1 MHLHALAISDA
12 CTVFPEGDSK
22 MSKMI
27 KNFGGLIFSL
37 LFNSTGL
44 AAAGGTATSTLNYTT
59 STKNNYI
66 NTNTYIAELAG
77 GPLLYEGPS
86 LSLADGILYSNGAVQ
101 IIGPTLESTTIVNTI
116 FLYSS
121 AITTT
126 YFGPQTIMVGDNQ
139 ATAFTLLAGQ
149 TDIDVLV
156 PVDVYQDVTY
166 DLIGVTQP
174 STSAVPEPS
183 SIIILGISGL
193 LILPYVILR
202 CRS

>member
-1 MHLHALAISDA
+1 
-12 CTVFPEGDSK
+12 

-44 AAAGGTATSTLNYTT
+44 AAVGGTATSTLNFTT
-59 STKNNYI
+59 STKTNYI

-77 GPLLYEGPS
+77 GPILYKGS
-86 LSLADGILYSNGAVQ
+86 NLSSAENILYSNGANQ
-101 IIGPTLESTTIVNTI
+101 IIGPTLENTTITSENYTYGI
-116 FLYSS
+116 
-121 AITTT
+121 ATTT
-126 YFGPQTIMVGDNQ
+126 YIGPITIYVGDNQ

-149 TDIDVLV
+149 TDIDVLSAFS
-156 PVDVYQDVTY
+156 VYEDTTY
-166 DLIGVTQP
+166 ELIGVPEP
-174 STSAVPEPS
+174 STIGVPEPS

>member
-1 MHLHALAISDA
+1 
-12 CTVFPEGDSK
+12 